1 MTLSVVV
8 LLLIVVGLLV
18 WKFDLKPFHA
28 IIVLMLGLFLN
39 GTSFGN
45 FCEELITSLAKM
57 ASKINF

>member
-1 MTLSVVV
+1 MTLSIVVI
-8 LLLIVVGLLV
+8 LLIAVALMI

-28 IIVLMLGLFLN
+28 IIVLMLGLCLN

-45 FCEELITSLAKM
+45 FCKELLTSLAQM